1 MGWIRENSLTHII
14 AILAV
19 FATLTCISL
28 PGTETLF
35 TVISSPEREDGLFE
49 LAYHFPDQAGEQA
62 VLNKDDDSGYSIFR
76 FANHR
81 FIYIFGHIGSGSAF
95 GFSRLQS
102 HTPERIFD
110 SKSTILVKLRI

>member
-19 FATLTCISL
+19 FAALTCISL
-28 PGTETLF
+28 PGTGTLS
-35 TVISSPEREDGLFE
+35 TIISFPEREDGLFE
-49 LAYHFPDQAGEQA
+49 LAYHLGDQAGEQA
-62 VLNKDDDSGYSIFR
+62 VLNETDDSGYSIFR

-81 FIYIFGHIGSGSAF
+81 FFDFIGHIASGSAF
-95 GFSRLQS
+95 SFSRLQS

-110 SKSTILVKLRI
+110 SKSTILLKLRI